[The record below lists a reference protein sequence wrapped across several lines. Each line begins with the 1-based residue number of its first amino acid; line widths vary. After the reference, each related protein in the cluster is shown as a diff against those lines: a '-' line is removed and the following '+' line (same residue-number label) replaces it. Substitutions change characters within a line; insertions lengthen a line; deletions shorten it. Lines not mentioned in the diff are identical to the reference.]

1 MQPCA
6 GKPKIKGRRPTRAE
20 TTVTPTPVKAA
31 SILRAGIC
39 TTGALNDA
47 V

>member
-1 MQPCA
+1 MQPGA
-6 GKPKIKGRRPTRAE
+6 GKPKARGRRPRRAE
-20 TTVTPTPVKAA
+20 MTVTPTPVQAA